1 MDHEITIRISFFS
14 GIFLLLALGELWKP
28 RRALGASKKERW
40 FNNLTIMLMDTLLV
54 RFLFP
59 LVPVSMALLARER
72 GWGLFNHADF
82 PYLLQVTGA
91 VLVLD
96 CVVYI
101 QHVLFHA
108 IPTLWR
114 FHLMHHVDLDLDVT
128 SGMRFHPVEIALSM
142 GIKLVAIGLLG
153 PPALAV
159 LIFEIVLNGTS
170 MFNHSNIFIPLPMDR
185 FLRLFMVTPDM
196 HRVHH
201 SVILRESESN
211 YGFALTWWD
220 WLFGTYR
227 AQPAKGHEGM
237 TIGNSRF
244 LDEQRQRLWWLLL
257 LLPFSKKAGK
267 WR

>member
-1 MDHEITIRISFFS
+1 MDHEITIRVSFFF
-14 GIFLLLALGELWKP
+14 GIFLLLSLGELGKP
-28 RRALGASKKERW
+28 RRALVTAKKGRW
-40 FNNLTIMLMDTLLV
+40 FNNLIIMVMNTLLV

-59 LVPVSMALLARER
+59 LVPVTMALLARER
-72 GWGLFNHADF
+72 GWGLLNQVEL
-82 PYLLQVTGA
+82 PYLLHVAGA

-96 CVVYI
+96 FVVYL

-108 IPTLWR
+108 VPTLWR
-114 FHLMHHVDLDLDVT
+114 FHIMHHVDLDLDVT

-153 PPALAV
+153 PPGLAV

-170 MFNHSNIFIPLPMDR
+170 MFNHSNIFIPLSLDR
-185 FLRLFMVTPDM
+185 FLRLFIVTPDM

-201 SVILRESESN
+201 SVILKETDSN
-211 YGFALTWWD
+211 YGFALPWWD

-227 AQPAKGHEGM
+227 AQPAKGHQGM

-244 LDEQRQRLWWLLL
+244 LDEKRQKLWWLLL
-257 LLPFSKKAGK
+257 LLPLSKKAQK
-267 WR
+267 